1 MMKKLSLVLAL
12 VLLATPAF
20 AQDEAPAETAIPQ
33 SRLELAQK
41 MHQIWPIRTRMET
54 AINSVGE
61 VFPEEKRAEIKA
73 ALRKNIKYDQLEE
86 ASIKAM
92 AETYTDE
99 ELEKM
104 IEFYGSETGRSISA
118 KTADYEASL
127 RPVIVQMIDKAMLD
141 LKTGGTR

>member
-1 MMKKLSLVLAL
+1 MKKLLLILAL
-12 VLLATPAF
+12 ILFAAPAF
-20 AQDEAPAETAIPQ
+20 AQDAAPAEGDVSK

-41 MHQIWPIRTRMET
+41 MHEIWPIRTRMET

-61 VFPEEKRAEIKA
+61 AFPEEKRAEIKA

-118 KTADYEASL
+118 KTADYETAL
-127 RPVIVQMIDKAMLD
+127 RPIIVQMIDKAMLD
-141 LKTGGTR
+141 LKTGAVR

>member
-1 MMKKLSLVLAL
+1 MKKLSLILAL
-12 VLLATPAF
+12 ILFATPAF
-20 AQDEAPAETAIPQ
+20 AQDSAPLGESVPQ
-33 SRLELAQK
+33 SRLDLAQK
-41 MHQIWPIRTRMET
+41 MHEVWPIRTRMET

-61 VFPEEKRAEIKA
+61 AFPEEKRAEIKA

-86 ASIKAM
+86 ASIEAM

-118 KTADYEASL
+118 KT
-127 RPVIVQMIDKAMLD
+127 
-141 LKTGGTR
+141 

>member
-1 MMKKLSLVLAL
+1 MKKLSLILAL
-12 VLLATPAF
+12 LLLATPAF
-20 AQDEAPAETAIPQ
+20 AQEEAPAEAALPQ

-54 AINSVGE
+54 AINSVSE
-61 VFPEEKRAEIKA
+61 AFPEEKRAEIKA
-73 ALRKNIKYDQLEE
+73 ALRKNIQYDQLEE

-118 KTADYEASL
+118 KTGDYEVAL
-127 RPVIVQMIDKAMLD
+127 RPIIVKMIDRAMLD
-141 LKTGGTR
+141 IKTGGAR